1 MRNTRALRRITT
13 LVLATVIALPTVSAQ
28 GTTTW
33 GSIAFNGSQ
42 YLSSTNMSAPG
53 TGNFTYEF
61 WFYNTATSSSNQV
74 MMNTRQSVTQGQEQ
88 DGIDIVVDP
97 GRGLFVSY
105 KMLAFADTAD
115 NTIELNRWYHVAVV
129 RNGNTIYTY
138 LDGTKVGETAMQST
152 NLYSQKMWIASTV
165 DGTFKF
171 TGNISNLRYTKAAV
185 YLCNFTPAT
194 DEFAAIANTS
204 ILLKTRSDAPVV
216 TNSVTGTTFNNS
228 GSAAFAT
235 LNPFDAR
242 QNLQASNS
250 CQSESAD
257 KAAADKAAA
266 ERAAA
271 VKTARDKLNAYL
283 LAGLPITEQD
293 LRDADSP
300 INSVESLKALYQDL
314 LTTQKNLKSKLS
326 AEELAQLK
334 FTTTMKYALY
344 ERITGKSSGSVFGR
358 ELTKYGVV
366 AKDAPKI
373 QLTSYQLMKLP
384 LASRDSVDKINQFF
398 IEVRKKHEERKAR
411 LAAVI
416 ARGQSR

>member
-1 MRNTRALRRITT
+1 MRNNRALRRITT
-13 LVLATVIALPTVSAQ
+13 LVLATVMALPTVSAQ

-61 WFYNTATSSSNQV
+61 WFYSTATSGSNQV
-74 MMNTRQSVTQGQEQ
+74 MMNTRQSVTEGQEQ
-88 DGIDIVVDP
+88 DGIDIVLDP

-129 RNGNTIYTY
+129 RNGDTIYTY

-152 NLYSQKMWIASTV
+152 NLYSQKMWIASTAQ
-165 DGTFKF
+165 GTFKF

-194 DEFAAIANTS
+194 DEFDAIANTS

-216 TNSVTGTTFNNS
+216 TNSVTGTTFSNS
-228 GSAAFAT
+228 GSASFAT
-235 LNPFDAR
+235 RNPFEAR
-242 QNLQASNS
+242 QNLQANNS
-250 CQSESAD
+250 CQSESND

-266 ERAAA
+266 EREAKVKAA
-271 VKTARDKLNAYL
+271 REKLNAYL

-384 LASRDSVDKINQFF
+384 VASRDSVDKINQFF

>member
-1 MRNTRALRRITT
+1 MRNNRALRRITT
-13 LVLATVIALPTVSAQ
+13 LVLATVMALPTVSAQ

-61 WFYNTATSSSNQV
+61 WFYSTATSGSNQV
-74 MMNTRQSVTQGQEQ
+74 MMNTRQSVTEGQEQ
-88 DGIDIVVDP
+88 DGIDIVLDP

-129 RNGNTIYTY
+129 RNGDTIYTY

-152 NLYSQKMWIASTV
+152 NLYSQKMWIASTAQ
-165 DGTFKF
+165 GTFKF

-194 DEFAAIANTS
+194 DEFDAIANTS

-216 TNSVTGTTFNNS
+216 TNSVTGTTFSNS
-228 GSAAFAT
+228 GSASFAT
-235 LNPFDAR
+235 RNPFEAR
-242 QNLQASNS
+242 QNLQANNS
-250 CQSESAD
+250 CQSESTD

-266 ERAAA
+266 EREAKVKAA
-271 VKTARDKLNAYL
+271 REKLNAYL

-384 LASRDSVDKINQFF
+384 VSSRDSVDKINQFF